1 MSDSISG
8 LSGTG
13 GGDMMRIIGMASG
26 MDIDGMIKKMMLAEQ
41 KKVDKVKQQRQQI
54 VWKQEI
60 YKDIIKDVKD
70 LQNTYF
76 RADSE
81 ESLLSSKAYSDFKV
95 NSTNS
100 TVATATATVGAV
112 QGNYSVKV
120 NQLAEGAT
128 ANSDKLITTSAQE
141 ALLTTKLSEIG
152 ITDGSKFTITSDSK
166 TVEITVGSNQT
177 ISDLISQIKNTKWDG
192 KDSLVGND
200 IDVSF
205 SELTHTFTMKTKV
218 TGEDKNLQ
226 ISDVSGNFVSKLNLQ
241 GKNIDGVTGNIVG
254 QNADVIITPP
264 GGAGVPVTKTTNN
277 FTIDGIGYNLTAV
290 GESTITI
297 TPDVDKTF
305 DRFKNFIDKYNT
317 LIDKINTKLT
327 EKKNYDYKPLTDA
340 QKKEMKDDEIKAWEE
355 KAKKGILRND
365 DNLTNMLS
373 ELRNTFFSKVDGAS
387 VSFGKSIGLDT
398 EGKVSKAGQIKF
410 TDDTGEIFKNMLK
423 ERPDEI
429 MQLFTGTY
437 KLTSDDNA
445 KIDELFNTGLTG
457 EDQEKYGYL
466 KSRTNKVKDA
476 KDIFSL
482 DNSGIFQKFDSILKN
497 NVGIPGVT
505 LNSAIL
511 TQYANKQEDYS
522 IYGTSGTNT
531 LPDQIY
537 RKDNLIKTL
546 NAKLKDKENALYKKF
561 SRLEVVMNKY
571 NAQTSWLAQQ
581 FGG

>member
-13 GGDMMRIIGMASG
+13 GGNMMRIVGLASG

-41 KKVDKVKQQRQQI
+41 KKVDKVKQQRQAI
-54 VWKQEI
+54 IWKQEL
-60 YKDIIKDVKD
+60 YKDIINDVKD

-76 RADSE
+76 NTTSKDS
-81 ESLLSSKAYSDFKV
+81 LILSKNYADFKV
-95 NSTNS
+95 DSTNS
-100 TVATATATVGAV
+100 TIATATAIAGAV

-141 ALLTTKLSEIG
+141 AVLTTKLSEIG

-192 KDSLVGND
+192 KDSLVGHD

-205 SELTHTFTMKTKV
+205 SELTHTFTMKTKA
-218 TGEDKNLQ
+218 TGEDKSLQ
-226 ISDVSGNFVSKLNLQ
+226 ISDVSGNFVNKLNLQ

-277 FTIDGIGYNLTAV
+277 FTIDGISYNLTAV
-290 GESTITI
+290 GDSTITI

-327 EKKNYDYKPLTDA
+327 EKKDYDYKPLTDT

-365 DNLTNMLS
+365 DNLKNMLW
-373 ELRNTFFSKVDGAS
+373 ELRNTFFSKVEGS
-387 VSFGKSIGLDT
+387 TLEFGKSIGLDT

-410 TDDTGEIFKNMLK
+410 SDDTGDLFKEKLK
-423 ERPDEI
+423 ENPDAI
-429 MQLFTGTY
+429 M
-437 KLTSDDNA
+437 
-445 KIDELFNTGLTG
+445 ELFNKTYTLSSEDLT
-457 EDQEKYGYL
+457 
-466 KSRTNKVKDA
+466 KSEEEQRKITY
-476 KDIFSL
+476 S
-482 DNSGIFQKFDSILKN
+482 NSGIFQRINTILKN
-497 NVGIPGVT
+497 NVGSAGT
-505 LNSAIL
+505 TYNNAIL

-522 IYGTSGTNT
+522 IYGTSGSNT

-537 RKDNLIKTL
+537 RKDTLIKKL
-546 NAKLKDKENALYKKF
+546 NSKLKDKENQLYKQF